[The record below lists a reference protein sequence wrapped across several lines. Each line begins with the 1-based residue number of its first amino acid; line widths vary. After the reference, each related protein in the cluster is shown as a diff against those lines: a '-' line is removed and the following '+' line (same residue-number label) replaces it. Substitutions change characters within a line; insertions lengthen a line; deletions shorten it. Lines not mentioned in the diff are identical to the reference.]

1 MTTYSTPRYTTKRSE
16 NICSDKN
23 FYMNVHYNVVHNS
36 QKVETTQMSI
46 NWWMDK
52 QNMVYPYNMILSGLK
67 QDWITDSC

>member
-52 QNMVYPYNMILSGLK
+52 QNMVYPYNMILFGLK

>member
-52 QNMVYPYNMILSGLK
+52 QNMVYPYNMILFSLK

>member
-23 FYMNVHYNVVHNS
+23 FYMNVHYNVAHNS

-46 NWWMDK
+46 N
-52 QNMVYPYNMILSGLK
+52 
-67 QDWITDSC
+67 